1 MSEHSESDSELST
14 GIGTGT
20 GTGPSCSQ
28 VGSEIESTSSSIRS
42 DTHSHDNPNESE
54 FDSASQRGP
63 RYLREEL
70 VEMGME
76 STTSSSGDAND
87 NRNANANVITRTI
100 SDQTESDS
108 APYRGLSFLRRE
120 SVEVEMESTTS
131 TATDANA
138 KRNINIPDRRE
149 LLRNPNTIPVG
160 MGRSDTNVPP
170 DANVR
175 HVSFGRNM
183 NVIGLKDDEFS
194 ENKERDAVEIQN
206 QIIAHRADL
215 EYSVREN
222 SRQPSNNT
230 LLSRLLP
237 ELENTH
243 HDSLTKLGKLLE
255 FSDPYIVLLIFVNS
269 VMIGVG
275 TFDFVTDNKKVN
287 DAFELTDKTF
297 LIIFTV
303 EVVLNLTHFCRLD
316 RLYFPSFRE
325 RDVDDS
331 ASRNGN
337 NNNSWWHPSW
347 SWLPKL
353 PPMLETERRKRQKEQ
368 SWIIFDLIIIV
379 VSWAVDGNGTSI
391 FRSFRIM
398 RAVRLLS
405 KVRSLKNL
413 TRALLHVCPK
423 MGALAF
429 ITCIL
434 FLVIGVMST
443 LLFSELKVAENPD
456 EFVGPGEL
464 SYDYFGDI
472 SLSVLTLFQMMTF
485 DNWHEPVREV
495 METKS
500 WAWTIFVFWVFV
512 SGFVIMNLI
521 IAIVCESLVKLDQ
534 FGVKALHGEDIVM
547 DEFSIQDASV
557 SSTDGKIAQRLMQL
571 ENALQQL
578 LEDEVKILEELQK
591 LKKS

>member
-1 MSEHSESDSELST
+1 MSEHSESDSEPST
-14 GIGTGT
+14 G
-20 GTGPSCSQ
+20 PRFSQ
-28 VGSEIESTSSSIRS
+28 VRSEIEITSSSIRS
-42 DTHSHDNPNESE
+42 DTHDNRIDVITTMCEEPES
-54 FDSASQRGP
+54 DSAPRRGL
-63 RYLREEL
+63 RRLREEL
-70 VEMGME
+70 VKME
-76 STTSSSGDAND
+76 STTGSTGDAND
-87 NRNANANVITRTI
+87 NRNVITTI
-100 SDQTESDS
+100 KEQTESDS
-108 APYRGLSFLRRE
+108 APNRGLSFLRG
-120 SVEVEMESTTS
+120 EVVGMERMKSS
-131 TATDANA
+131 ATDANA
-138 KRNINIPDRRE
+138 NQNIPENRE
-149 LLRNPNTIPVG
+149 LLRNTVDRPNTA
-160 MGRSDTNVPP
+160 VPP
-170 DANVR
+170 NVR

-183 NVIGLKDDEFS
+183 IDDEFS
-194 ENKERDAVEIQN
+194 ENRGQDAVAIQHH
-206 QIIAHRADL
+206 IISHRADL
-215 EYSVREN
+215 LYSVREGPF
-222 SRQPSNNT
+222 RQPSSIS

-243 HDSLTKLGKLLE
+243 QDSETKLGKLLD
-255 FSDPYIVLLIFVNS
+255 FSGPYIVLLIFVNS
-269 VMIGVG
+269 VMIGIG
-275 TFDFVTDNKKVN
+275 TFDFVTDNENVHYG
-287 DAFELTDKTF
+287 FELTDKIF

-316 RLYFPSFRE
+316 RLYFSSSRE
-325 RDVDDS
+325 DDDS
-331 ASRNGN
+331 ASRNDN
-337 NNNSWWHPSW
+337 NLWHS

-353 PPMLETERRKRQKEQ
+353 PPLLEPERRKRKKEQ

-434 FLVIGVMST
+434 FLVIGTMST
-443 LLFSELKVAENPD
+443 LLFSDLKVAENPD
-456 EFVGPGEL
+456 EFVGVGEL

-472 SLSVLTLFQMMTF
+472 SLSMLTLFQMMTF

-534 FGVKALHGEDIVM
+534 FGVKALHGEEIVT

-571 ENALQQL
+571 ENALHQL
-578 LEDEVKILEELQK
+578 LEDEVKILEELEK
-591 LKKS
+591 MKKSSKMPVKSSIS